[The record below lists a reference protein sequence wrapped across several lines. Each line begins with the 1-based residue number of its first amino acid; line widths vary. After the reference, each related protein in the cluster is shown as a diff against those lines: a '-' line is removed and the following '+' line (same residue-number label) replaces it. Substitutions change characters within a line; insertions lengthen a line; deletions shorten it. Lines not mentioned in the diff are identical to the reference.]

1 MHSRRF
7 GKPAGRP
14 ALLAHCFLGHAGSW
28 KPLVEALPA
37 PLDALAPD
45 LPGHGRSPMPAD
57 PGDFHALAA
66 EALGALITRPS
77 LLIGHSFGAA
87 ALLRHA
93 LLHPASASGL
103 VLIEP
108 VFFAVA
114 RAAPEYAPYHADEA
128 RVHAAV
134 AAGDLVGAARAFL
147 ALNPGS
153 PDFDRLPEPAQA
165 AMAAQMALVTA
176 TRAGLFEDSGGLLRP
191 GVMETFTAPV
201 LILLGADTTPIFHA
215 TAKALLERLPDAT
228 ASVIPGAGHMAPITH
243 APETAAAIHDWMQ
256 RTGQGA
262 APLETTENP
271 RAG

>member
-93 LLHPASASGL
+93 LLHPASATGL

-108 VFFAVA
+108 VFFGVA
-114 RAAPEYAPYHADEA
+114 SGAPEYAPYRATEA
-128 RVHAAV
+128 PIHAAV
-134 AAGDLVGAARAFL
+134 AAGDLAGAARAFL

-153 PDFDRLPEPAQA
+153 PDFDRLPEPVQS
-165 AMAAQMALVTA
+165 AMAAQMSLVTA
-176 TRAGLFEDSGGLLRP
+176 TRAGLFDDSGGLLRP
-191 GVMETFTAPV
+191 GVMERFTPPV
-201 LILLGADTTPIFHA
+201 LILLGADTTQIFHA
-215 TAKALLERLPDAT
+215 TVRGLLQRLPDAT
-228 ASVIPGAGHMAPITH
+228 ASVIEAAGHMLPISH
-243 APETAAAIHDWMQ
+243 AAETAVAIHDWMR
-256 RTGQGA
+256 RTGQVA
-262 APLETTENP
+262 APLETMETP